1 MRHSDDSN
9 QSALTHSL
17 SMDDLSWRR
26 YTTAELKI
34 LRQVMARCRQAVVIT
49 DANNVIQDV
58 NDAYVAM
65 TGFPREVA
73 IGNTPRIGK
82 SDRHDSAFYASMW
95 VSLES
100 HNYWEGEIWDR
111 RQNGEAYLKHLSIN
125 RLFDDEGQVANYL
138 AMFED
143 LTERKALE
151 SELDRRMHYDSLTG
165 LANKVL
171 FNNRLEHEFSVA
183 ERHKRNVGVVLLNL
197 DRFRKVNE
205 SLGYLVGDRLL
216 QAVAARLADNIRK
229 TDLIARDSDSDTI
242 ERPADTISRFGG
254 DEFTFILADLVFPEN
269 AAVAT
274 RRLLESFRQPYII
287 DGQELFLSASIG
299 IAVWPQN
306 ATTLDGMLICAE
318 KALEDARE
326 AGGNAFRFFSA
337 AMNQASA
344 DRFLL
349 ESEMRKALTSG
360 GFKLAYQPKID
371 LASGQISGVE
381 ALVRWQREDGRMAS
395 PAEFIPI
402 AEETSLIIP
411 LGEWILET
419 ACRDIQALNQRLG
432 RELSVAVNLS
442 ARQFQFGRVPQ
453 LVDRV
458 LAATGL
464 PANLL
469 ELEITES
476 MVMRDVIEVIAIL
489 QDIRQRGIG
498 LAIDD
503 FGTGYSSL
511 AYLKSFPIRT
521 LKIDRSFVLDL
532 ERSPDA
538 GTICDITVL
547 LAHKL
552 GMSVV
557 AEGVETREQL
567 KFLLSIGC
575 ETIQGYLFSKPLF
588 LADLESFVLT
598 HQPLPSLGTTELW

>member
-1 MRHSDDSN
+1 MNHRDGFNHSAMTNS
-9 QSALTHSL
+9 LT
-17 SMDDLSWRR
+17 MDDLGWRR

-58 NDAYVAM
+58 NDAYIAM
-65 TGFPREVA
+65 TGFSREDA
-73 IGNTPRIGK
+73 IGKTPRIGK
-82 SDRHDSAFYASMW
+82 SDRHDSAFYARMW
-95 VSLES
+95 SSLEVHS
-100 HNYWEGEIWDR
+100 YWEGEIWDR
-111 RQNGEAYLKHLSIN
+111 RHNGEAYLKHLSIS
-125 RLFDDEGQVANYL
+125 RLFDDDGQVANYL

-143 LTERKALE
+143 LTEKKALE

-165 LANKVL
+165 LANKLL

-183 ERHKRNVGVVLLNL
+183 ERHKRNVGLVLLNL

-205 SLGYLVGDRLL
+205 SLGYLVGDKLL
-216 QAVAARLADNIRK
+216 QAVAERLADNIRK
-229 TDLIARDSDSDTI
+229 TDLIARDSEND

-254 DEFTFILADLVFPEN
+254 DQFTFILADLAVPEN

-274 RRLLESFRQPYII
+274 RRLLESFREPYVI
-287 DGQELFLSASIG
+287 DGQEIFLSASIG
-299 IAVWPQN
+299 IAVWPHN
-306 ATTLDGMLICAE
+306 ATTLDGMMNCVE
-318 KALEDARE
+318 KSLEDAHE
-326 AGGNAFRFFSA
+326 AGGNTFRFFSE
-337 AMNQASA
+337 AMNQASSN
-344 DRFLL
+344 RFLL
-349 ESEMRKALTSG
+349 ESEMRKALANN

-371 LASGQISGVE
+371 LSSGQISGVE
-381 ALVRWQREDGRMAS
+381 ALVRWQREDGRMTS
-395 PAEFIPI
+395 PAQFIPI
-402 AEETSLIIP
+402 AEETSLILP

-419 ACRDIQALNQRLG
+419 ACRDIQTLNQRFD
-432 RELSVAVNLS
+432 RQLSVAVNLS
-442 ARQFQFGRVPQ
+442 ARQFQYGRIPQ
-453 LVDRV
+453 VVDRV

-464 PANLL
+464 PAHLL

-532 ERSPDA
+532 ERNPDA
-538 GTICDITVL
+538 RTICDITVL

-552 GMSVV
+552 GMNVV
-557 AEGVETREQL
+557 AEGVETLEQL
-567 KFLLSIGC
+567 KFLNSIGC

-588 LADLESFVLT
+588 LADLENFVLA
-598 HQPLPSLGTTELW
+598 HQPLPGLGTTELWSA

>member
-1 MRHSDDSN
+1 MRHTDDCN
-9 QSALTHSL
+9 QFALTHGS

-65 TGFPREVA
+65 TGFSREDA

-82 SDRHDSAFYASMW
+82 SDRHDSTFYAHMW
-95 VSLES
+95 ASLAQD
-100 HNYWEGEIWDR
+100 NYWESEIWDR
-111 RQNGEAYLKHLSIN
+111 RHNGEAYLKHLSIN
-125 RLFDDEGQVANYL
+125 RLLDDDGQVANYL

-151 SELDRRMHYDSLTG
+151 SELDRRIHYDSLTG

-183 ERHKRNVGVVLLNL
+183 ERHKRSVGVVLLNL

-216 QAVAARLADNIRK
+216 QAIAARLADNIRK
-229 TDLIARDSDSDTI
+229 SDLISRDADSM

-254 DEFTFILADLVFPEN
+254 DEFTFILADLAFPEN

-274 RRLLESFRQPYII
+274 RRLLESFREPYLI
-287 DGQELFLSASIG
+287 DGQELYLSASIG
-299 IAVWPQN
+299 ISVWPQN
-306 ATTLDGMLICAE
+306 AMTLDSMMICAE

-326 AGGNAFRFFSA
+326 AGGNAFRFFSS
-337 AMNQASA
+337 AMNRVSS

-349 ESEMRKALTSG
+349 ESEMRKALAGNS
-360 GFKLAYQPKID
+360 FKLAYQPKID
-371 LASGQISGVE
+371 LSSGQISGVE

-402 AEETSLIIP
+402 AEETSLILP

-432 RELSVAVNLS
+432 SQLSVAVNLS
-442 ARQFQFGRVPQ
+442 ARQFQYGNIPQ
-453 LVDRV
+453 LIDRV
-458 LAATGL
+458 LGATGL
-464 PANLL
+464 PADLL

-532 ERSPDA
+532 ERNPDA

-552 GMSVV
+552 GMNVV
-557 AEGVETREQL
+557 AEGVETHEQL

-588 LADLESFVLT
+588 LADLENFVLA
-598 HQPLPSLGTTELW
+598 HRPLPGLGTTDLWPS